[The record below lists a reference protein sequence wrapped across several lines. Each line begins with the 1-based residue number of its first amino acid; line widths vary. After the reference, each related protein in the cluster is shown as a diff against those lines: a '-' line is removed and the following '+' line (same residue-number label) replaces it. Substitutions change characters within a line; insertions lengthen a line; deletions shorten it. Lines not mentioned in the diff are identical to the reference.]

1 MFFVLLEQGV
11 ALLEQGVVLHEVLQI
26 DFVVLRDDAIHEAP
40 ALVAAF
46 ADEFAVLRT
55 DHDQRNKA
63 DMLNEAFVVF
73 FAAAELLLN
82 TAFDAAGDD
91 FLFRGGM
98 VKGVSPLNHSHVF
111 GMRNILT
118 INSVVRGLGEAE
130 VVDGI
135 EQIGLALA
143 IEPDQAVEFIRE
155 AEGSFSDILI
165 VEYADFLENHS
176 LRLDV

>member
-1 MFFVLLEQGV
+1 
-11 ALLEQGVVLHEVLQI
+11 
-26 DFVVLRDDAIHEAP
+26 
-40 ALVAAF
+40 
-46 ADEFAVLRT
+46 
-55 DHDQRNKA
+55 
-63 DMLNEAFVVF
+63 MLNEAFVVF

-91 FLFRGGM
+91 FFFRGGT
-98 VKGVSPLNHSHVF
+98 VKGVSPLNHSHLF
-111 GMRNILT
+111 GVRNVLT

-143 IEPDQAVEFIRE
+143 IEPDKAVEFIRE
-155 AEGSFSDILI
+155 AEGGFSDILI